1 MDSIHICGGYPLSGE
16 TRIQGSKNAVL
27 PILAATVLVDGV
39 STLDN
44 CPDIADVQ
52 CMVRLLQSVGCVVE
66 WENGQIRVDARHI
79 GGISLPQKYVSR
91 MRSSVVMMGAILG
104 RMGRVTIS
112 YPGGC
117 VIGKRPIDMHLEA
130 FARMGVALSEEG
142 NTLTAWTRG
151 LSGNTVTLAFPS
163 VGATENVILAGVL
176 AEGETL
182 IRNAAREPEIEAL
195 CGFLKCAGADIQKEA
210 GGSML
215 RIRGVSRLSGCRYR
229 VPADRIVAGTY
240 LLGCM
245 AAGGSVCLKGA
256 DSDALSAV
264 LAVIAGMGGKYQCG
278 RDGITLTAPER
289 VQAISYVKTEV
300 YPGYPTD
307 LQSQLLAALAL
318 ADGESIVEE
327 TVFENRFRVVPEL
340 VRMGACMETEKN
352 RVIIRGVR
360 ALYGKKVAAEELRGG
375 AALCM
380 AALAAQGDTHIANR
394 HFIDRGY
401 QAIEQDIRNL
411 GGRI

>member
-1 MDSIHICGGYPLSGE
+1 
-16 TRIQGSKNAVL
+16 
-27 PILAATVLVDGV
+27 
-39 STLDN
+39 
-44 CPDIADVQ
+44 
-52 CMVRLLQSVGCVVE
+52 
-66 WENGQIRVDARHI
+66 
-79 GGISLPQKYVSR
+79 
-91 MRSSVVMMGAILG
+91 
-104 RMGRVTIS
+104 
-112 YPGGC
+112 
-117 VIGKRPIDMHLEA
+117 
-130 FARMGVALSEEG
+130 
-142 NTLTAWTRG
+142 
-151 LSGNTVTLAFPS
+151 
-163 VGATENVILAGVL
+163 
-176 AEGETL
+176 
-182 IRNAAREPEIEAL
+182 
-195 CGFLKCAGADIQKEA
+195 
-210 GGSML
+210 
-215 RIRGVSRLSGCRYR
+215 
-229 VPADRIVAGTY
+229 
-240 LLGCM
+240 M

-278 RDGITLTAPER
+278 QDGITLTAPER

-380 AALAAQGDTHIANR
+380 AALAAQGDTYIANR